1 MRYLDF
7 FNDINKRWASLKE
20 IKKICTCDD
29 EEAYQILMELEWK
42 ARERDMKLPN
52 RKDSIYV
59 PMCLFLDY
67 LGKER
72 VNRIVKYHNAI
83 CEFYS

>member
-1 MRYLDF
+1 
-7 FNDINKRWASLKE
+7 
-20 IKKICTCDD
+20 
-29 EEAYQILMELEWK
+29 
-42 ARERDMKLPN
+42 MKLPN

-72 VNRIVKYHNAI
+72 VNRIIKYHNAI
-83 CEFYS
+83 CEFYSWLKGGDWKNCKGI